1 MPSIAR
7 KNLFYDRTRFAITV
21 IGITFSVVLIFTTVG
36 VYLGFM
42 QDAAFIVETIPADVW
57 VTSKNLQNF
66 NFAWPI
72 PERKLEQ
79 IKEVKGVA
87 DTEKM
92 IHSWGVMKLFSGGTE
107 QVEILGLD
115 PDGAF
120 GIPWSMVSGRP
131 TDLMGGDFVA
141 VDRSSVT
148 RLGRLKVGDIREIND
163 IRVKVVGLTKGLKSI
178 TTAPYVV
185 TSYDTASLFNP
196 YFREPVF
203 ILVRVSPGETA
214 EGVAGRIRDHVSNV
228 DVYTRDGLS
237 AKTRWYWTV
246 ATGMGLGF
254 LLTAFVGFVVGMV
267 VVSQTIYSSTVE
279 HIREF
284 GTLKAIG
291 ATNWTIYK
299 IILEQAAV
307 NAGIG
312 FVIGLLLVLFIQ
324 KGYEALGIA
333 MLIPNTL
340 MGAVSVL
347 TLVMCLSASI
357 VSIRKVRTLD
367 PVMVFRS

>member
-21 IGITFSVVLIFTTVG
+21 IGITFSVVLIFTTIG

-42 QDAAFIVETIPADVW
+42 QDASFIVESIPADIW

-72 PERKLEQ
+72 SQRKVEQ
-79 IKEVKGVA
+79 IKEVKGVTE
-87 DTEKM
+87 TEKM
-92 IHSWGVMKLFSGGTE
+92 IHSWGVMKLNSGGTE
-107 QVEILGLD
+107 QVEIIGLD
-115 PDGAF
+115 PEGAF
-120 GIPWSMVSGRP
+120 GFPWTMVAGVP
-131 TDLMGGDFVA
+131 TDVKGGDFVI
-141 VDRSSVT
+141 VDRSSVK
-148 RLGRLKVGDIREIND
+148 RLGRLKVGDVREIND
-163 IRVKVVGLTKGLKSI
+163 FRIKVVGLTKGLKSI
-178 TTAPYVV
+178 TTAPYVI
-185 TSYDTASLFNP
+185 TSYDTATIFNP

-203 ILVRVSPGETA
+203 ILVRTAPGEPVAAVA
-214 EGVAGRIRDHVSNV
+214 ERIREHVSNV
-228 DVYTRDGLS
+228 DVYTRAGLS
-237 AKTRWYWTV
+237 GKTRWYWTV
-246 ATGMGLGF
+246 ATGMGMGF

-291 ATNWTIYK
+291 ATNWMIYK
-299 IILEQAAV
+299 IILEQAAL
-307 NAGIG
+307 NAVIG
-312 FVIGLLLVLFIQ
+312 FIVGLVLVLFIQ
-324 KGYEALGIA
+324 RGYGALGIA
-333 MLIPNTL
+333 MLIPVPL

-347 TLVMCLSASI
+347 TLAMCLSASI

-367 PVMVFRS
+367 PVMVFRA

>member
-7 KNLFYDRTRFAITV
+7 KNLFHDRTRFAITL
-21 IGITFSVVLIFTTVG
+21 IGITFSVVLIFTTIG

-42 QDAAFIVETIPADVW
+42 QDASFIMESIPADIW
-57 VTSKNLQNF
+57 ITSKNLQNF

-72 PERKLEQ
+72 SERKLDQ
-79 IKEVKGVA
+79 VKEVKGVA
-87 DTEKM
+87 EVEKM

-115 PDGAF
+115 PEGPLGF
-120 GIPWSMVSGRP
+120 PWPLAEGQP
-131 TDLMGGDFVA
+131 TDVKGGEFVI
-141 VDRSSVT
+141 VDQSSVK
-148 RLGRLKVGDIREIND
+148 RLGRLKVGDVREIND
-163 IRVKVVGLTKGLKSI
+163 YRVKVVGLTRGLKSI
-178 TTAPYVV
+178 TTAPYVI
-185 TSYDTASLFNP
+185 TSYDTAALFNP

-203 ILVRVSPGETA
+203 ILVKTVPGQSVE
-214 EGVAGRIRDHVSNV
+214 EVAQRIREHVKDV
-228 DVYTRDGLS
+228 DVYTQAGLS

-246 ATGMGLGF
+246 ATGMGMGF

-267 VVSQTIYSSTVE
+267 VVSQTIYSSTIE

-307 NAGIG
+307 NAVIG
-312 FVIGLLLVLFIQ
+312 FIVGLGLVLLIK
-324 KGYEALGIA
+324 KGYDALGIA
-333 MLIPNTL
+333 MLIPPPL
-340 MGAVSVL
+340 MGVVSVL
-347 TLVMCLSASI
+347 TLAMCLSASI
-357 VSIRKVRTLD
+357 ISIRKVRTLD
-367 PVMVFRS
+367 PVMVFRV

>member
-7 KNLFYDRTRFAITV
+7 KNLFHDRTRLAITL
-21 IGITFSVVLIFTTVG
+21 IGITFSVVLIFTTIG

-42 QDAAFIVETIPADVW
+42 QDASFIVQSIPADIW

-66 NFAWPI
+66 NFAWPVS
-72 PERKLEQ
+72 ERKLEQ
-79 IKEVKGVA
+79 VKEVKGVA
-87 DTEKM
+87 EVEKM

-115 PDGAF
+115 PEGPF
-120 GIPWSMVSGRP
+120 GFPWRLAEGRP
-131 TDLMGGDFVA
+131 MDLKGGEFVI
-141 VDRSSVT
+141 VDQSSIK
-148 RLGRLKVGDIREIND
+148 RLGRLKVGDVREIND
-163 IRVKVVGLTKGLKSI
+163 YRVKVVGLTRGLTSI
-178 TTAPYVV
+178 TTAPYVI
-185 TSYDTASLFNP
+185 TSYDTAALFNP

-203 ILVRVSPGETA
+203 ILVKTEPGQSVE
-214 EGVAGRIRDHVSNV
+214 EVAQRIREHVQNV
-228 DVYTRDGLS
+228 DVYTQAGLS

-246 ATGMGLGF
+246 ATGMGMGF

-267 VVSQTIYSSTVE
+267 VVSQTIYSSTIE

-307 NAGIG
+307 NAVIG
-312 FVIGLLLVLFIQ
+312 FIVGLGLVLLIK
-324 KGYEALGIA
+324 KGYDALGIA
-333 MLIPNTL
+333 MLIPL
-340 MGAVSVL
+340 PLIGAVSVL
-347 TLVMCLSASI
+347 TVAMCLSASI

-367 PVMVFRS
+367 PVMVFRV